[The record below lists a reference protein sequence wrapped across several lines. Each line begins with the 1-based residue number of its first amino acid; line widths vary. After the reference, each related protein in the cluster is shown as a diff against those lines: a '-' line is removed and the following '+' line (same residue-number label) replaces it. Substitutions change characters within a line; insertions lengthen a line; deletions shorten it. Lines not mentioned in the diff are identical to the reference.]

1 MGRKLVLKLLL
12 INELLQL
19 KRLLILVDGE
29 HLILFSFVIVVD
41 FCWVSERNI
50 CRGSVHDFVYEI
62 LGRPILEILRQ
73 LVITLKVAVL

>member
-12 INELLQL
+12 VNELLQL
-19 KRLLILVDGE
+19 KRLLILVDGK

-41 FCWVSERNI
+41 FRWVSERNI
-50 CRGSVHDFVYEI
+50 CRGSVHDFLYEI